1 MSKTVCAIV
10 PAAGSSARMGRDKL
24 VIKIGDKT
32 VVETSLLALQNNSLI
47 NSIVVATSANKID
60 EIKQLGHKNDISKLI
75 AVVEGGEN
83 RFVSVQKAIKAAPPD
98 TEYLCIHDAARPFVS
113 DKLITEIITAAFE
126 HGAAAPCLD
135 VVDTVKIVD
144 ENGMIKQ
151 TPNRKNLKTIATPQV
166 FEKEIYVNCA
176 DGETDAFDDCE
187 LLERKG
193 YRIFPVLGEHTNI
206 KITNPED
213 ITKMEKDKLKVRI
226 GHGYDV
232 HKLVEGRKLILG
244 GVEIP
249 HEKGLLG
256 HSDADVLVHAVMDA
270 VVGALALGDIGKLF
284 PDNDQNF
291 KDISSMVLL
300 SKVNS
305 VMKDKGY
312 FVLNIDATILCEAPK
327 LRGYIDRMRDN
338 IAGCL
343 GVEIDDVSVK
353 ATTEEGLGF
362 TGNREGIASH
372 AVVLVQ
378 KK

>member
-1 MSKTVCAIV
+1 MNKTVCAIV

-24 VIKIGDKT
+24 AIKIGDKT
-32 VVETSLLALQNNSLI
+32 VVERSLLALQNNSLI

-60 EIKQLGHKNDISKLI
+60 EIKKLAKQSEISKLT

-83 RFVSVQKAIKAAPPD
+83 RFISVQKAIKAAPPH

-135 VVDTVKIVD
+135 VVDTIKVID
-144 ENGMIKQ
+144 DDGMIKQ
-151 TPNRKNLKTIATPQV
+151 TPNRKKLKTIATPQV
-166 FEKEIYVNCA
+166 FEKELYIKCSSK
-176 DGETDAFDDCE
+176 ETDAFDDCE

-193 YRIFPVLGEHTNI
+193 YTIFPVLGEHTNI

-213 ITKMEKDKLKVRI
+213 IKRMEKGKLNIRI

-256 HSDADVLVHAVMDA
+256 HSDADVMTHAVMDA
-270 VVGALALGDIGKLF
+270 IVGALALGDIGKLF

-291 KDISSMVLL
+291 KDISSLVLL
-300 SKVNS
+300 SKVNDA
-305 VMKDKGY
+305 MKERG
-312 FVLNIDATILCEAPK
+312 FCVVNIDATILCEAPK
-327 LRGYIDRMRDN
+327 LRGYIDEMRNN
-338 IAGCL
+338 IANCL
-343 GVEIDDVSVK
+343 GVDVDDISVK

-378 KK
+378 KN